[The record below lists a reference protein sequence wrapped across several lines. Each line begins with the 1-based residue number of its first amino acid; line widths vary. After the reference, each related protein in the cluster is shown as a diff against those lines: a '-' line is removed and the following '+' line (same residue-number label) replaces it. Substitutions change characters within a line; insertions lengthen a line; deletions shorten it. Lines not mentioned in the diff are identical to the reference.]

1 MLFFFFLRSSIFQH
15 VSIQIVYLVQSCTDD
30 LLESFKK
37 KTPNDQWQKH
47 PFTFSFKMQVG
58 MTTELTHAPVYEQSQ
73 LGAAADYLLI
83 K

>member
-37 KTPNDQWQKH
+37 KPQMINGKNIRLHFHLKCRW
-47 PFTFSFKMQVG
+47 
-58 MTTELTHAPVYEQSQ
+58 A
-73 LGAAADYLLI
+73 
-83 K
+83 